1 MATRFKFV
9 RALLAFGVSLPAAAV
24 DRERQ
29 LVVRG
34 DRLFVPVTVNGRQV
48 EALLDSA
55 AEATLVDDDLA
66 KSLDL
71 ALTGGETVKGSGGED
86 KVRFA
91 EGVNIHAAETDL
103 KGLTVAVLDLEDLS
117 ARLVGSKVQMILG
130 REFFDAGR
138 FRLDIERG
146 TIRRLAST
154 AKAKGTVLPL
164 ATHRGIEGFP
174 VTIEGHAGIQAAFD
188 LGNGSEVLIGR
199 QAADRLGIGVPGR
212 VIERK
217 KGGGIGGSIDRDIV
231 MLSSITIAGKIF
243 TDVRAAIDE
252 QDSQSDVNIGVNILR
267 HFVIVTDF
275 PGHKLWLAPR

>member
-1 MATRFKFV
+1 MRVKLV
-9 RALLAFGVSLPAAAV
+9 LALLALGISLPAVAA
-24 DRERQ
+24 DREHQ

-34 DRLFVPVTVNGRQV
+34 DRLFIPVTINGQQV

-55 AEATLVDDDLA
+55 AEATFVDDDFA
-66 KSLDL
+66 GSLGL
-71 ALTGGETVKGSGGED
+71 ALMGNETVKGSGGED

-117 ARLVGSKVQMILG
+117 ARLVGTRVSLILG
-130 REFFDAGR
+130 RDFFDAGR
-138 FRLDIERG
+138 FRLDIEGG
-146 TIRRLAST
+146 TIRKLGSS
-154 AKAKGTVLPL
+154 AKPKGTMLPL
-164 ATHRGIEGFP
+164 VTYRGIEGFP

-188 LGNGSEVLIGR
+188 LGNGSEMMLGR
-199 QAADRLGIGVPGR
+199 QAANRLGIGAPGR

-231 MLSSITIAGKIF
+231 KLSSVTIAGKTF
-243 TDVRAAIDE
+243 ADVRAAIDE
-252 QDSQSDVNIGVNILR
+252 QDSQSDANIGVNILR

-275 PGHKLWLAPR
+275 PGHKLWLARR

>member
-1 MATRFKFV
+1 MRVKLV
-9 RALLAFGVSLPAAAV
+9 LALLALGISLPAAAA
-24 DRERQ
+24 DREHR

-34 DRLFVPVTVNGRQV
+34 DRLFVPVTINGRQV

-55 AEATLVDDDLA
+55 AEATFVDDDFA
-66 KSLDL
+66 RSLGL
-71 ALTGGETVKGSGGED
+71 ALMGNETVKGSGGED

-91 EGVNIHAAETDL
+91 EGVNIHAVETDL

-117 ARLVGSKVQMILG
+117 ARLVGTKVSLILG
-130 REFFDAGR
+130 RDFFDAGR
-138 FRLDIERG
+138 FRLDIEGG
-146 TIRRLAST
+146 TIRKLASA
-154 AKAKGTVLPL
+154 AKPKGTLLPL
-164 ATHRGIEGFP
+164 VTYRGIEGFP

-188 LGNGSEVLIGR
+188 LGNGSEVMIGR
-199 QAADRLGIGVPGR
+199 QAANRLGIGAPGR

-231 MLSSITIAGKIF
+231 KLSSVTVAGKTF

-252 QDSQSDVNIGVNILR
+252 QDSQTDANIGVNILR

-275 PGHKLWLAPR
+275 PGHKLWLARR

>member
-1 MATRFKFV
+1 MRFKLVF
-9 RALLAFGVSLPAAAV
+9 ALLALGVSLPAVAA

-34 DRLFVPVTVNGRQV
+34 DRLFIPVTVNGRQV

-55 AEATLVDDDLA
+55 AEATLVDDNLA
-66 KSLDL
+66 KSLNL

-86 KVRFA
+86 EVRFT

-138 FRLDIERG
+138 FWLDIERG
-146 TIRRLAST
+146 TIRRLSST
-154 AKAKGTVLPL
+154 AKAKGMMLPL
-164 ATHRGIEGFP
+164 VTHRGIEGFP

-199 QAADRLGIGVPGR
+199 QAADRLGIGAPGR

-231 MLSSITIAGKIF
+231 MLSSITIAGKTF

-252 QDSQSDVNIGVNILR
+252 QDSPSDVNIGVNILR